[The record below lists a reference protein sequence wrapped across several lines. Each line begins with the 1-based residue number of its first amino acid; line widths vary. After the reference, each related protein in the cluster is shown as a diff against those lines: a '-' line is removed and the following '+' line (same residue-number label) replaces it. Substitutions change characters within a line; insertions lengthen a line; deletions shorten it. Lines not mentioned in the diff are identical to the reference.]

1 MMFLINNYSYLI
13 LGSVLMLSTTILTWR
28 LFSLGWAIA
37 ISSTMMVFLVIIQS
51 IASIDRNSIDTL
63 EGFNNILAS
72 RDPVL
77 LELYSNFWVACLKAK
92 SDVDR
97 LESNLKNF
105 RVIRVN
111 VSSSLGKYIRQ
122 KYHAS
127 MVPTFIVFDKNGH
140 ETWRDSGG
148 APKIETILSLDLQ
161 KLKWFWC
168 CFWVI

>member
-77 LELYSNFWVACLKAK
+77 LELYSNF
-92 SDVDR
+92 
-97 LESNLKNF
+97 
-105 RVIRVN
+105 
-111 VSSSLGKYIRQ
+111 
-122 KYHAS
+122 
-127 MVPTFIVFDKNGH
+127 
-140 ETWRDSGG
+140 
-148 APKIETILSLDLQ
+148 
-161 KLKWFWC
+161 
-168 CFWVI
+168 